1 MAYEDLISQISAMK
15 FGPVGKYS
23 AKLDFEQRCE
33 ILALYRSG
41 VGRTVLA
48 EAYGLDRRTVTHIYN
63 PNSVHY
69 RNVRDMEK
77 HLGTELFLKTF
88 ITENAL
94 ARLRRVVK
102 PDVEVVKDDKAPRAK
117 RSATKYAGVH
127 EVQTSSTSFA
137 HRIIIGWCEAT
148 LDNDGPG
155 WYYRDADGP
164 DPDAWVHNGD
174 ESRMSSLAC
183 LNAVKDNLVDL

>member
-1 MAYEDLISQISAMK
+1 MAYEDLISQISAMD
-15 FGPVGKYS
+15 FGPVGKY
-23 AKLDFEQRCE
+23 APKLDFEQRCE

-48 EAYGLDRRTVTHIYN
+48 EAYGLDRRTITHIYN

-69 RNVRDMEK
+69 RNVREAEEK
-77 HLGTELFLKTF
+77 LGSDAFLKRF

-102 PDVEVVKDDKAPRAK
+102 KPAEVVHDPAAPKAK
-117 RSATKYAGVH
+117 RSATKHAGIH
-127 EVQTSSTSFA
+127 YIMTSSTSYE
-137 HRIIIGWCEAT
+137 HRIQIGWCEAT
-148 LDNDGPG
+148 LDNDGAG

-164 DPDAWVHNGD
+164 DPDAWMHNGD
-174 ESRMSSLAC
+174 ESRITSLAC
-183 LNAVKDNLVDL
+183 LDGVKANLVDV